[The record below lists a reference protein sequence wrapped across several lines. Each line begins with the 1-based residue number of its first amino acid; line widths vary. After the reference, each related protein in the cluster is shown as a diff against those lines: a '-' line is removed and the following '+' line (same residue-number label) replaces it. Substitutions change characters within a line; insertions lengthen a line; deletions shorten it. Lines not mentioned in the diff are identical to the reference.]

1 MTRVPKK
8 GLGGPCG
15 EAFSFCLPAEEADD
29 AAPLG
34 LGEPPWMHEVSQANK
49 NGQQS
54 IR

>member
-34 LGEPPWMHEVSQANK
+34 LGEPP
-49 NGQQS
+49 
-54 IR
+54 